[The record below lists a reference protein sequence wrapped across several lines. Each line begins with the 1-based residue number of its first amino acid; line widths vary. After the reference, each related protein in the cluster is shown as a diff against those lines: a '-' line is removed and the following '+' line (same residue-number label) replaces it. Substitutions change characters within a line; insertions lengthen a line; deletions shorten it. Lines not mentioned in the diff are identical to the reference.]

1 MATGETSKYGFSVKT
16 PSFALGTTSAT
27 LASLLVLVTACSSST
42 DGGQGSSGG
51 TDGAS
56 AEPVIER
63 PTASCPVEIATYPES
78 TAAMHVPEG
87 TAITYNSNPPC
98 IGNHYGVWANFTEYA
113 KPLDEGYL
121 VHSLEHGAVALLYKC
136 ASPTDP
142 ACAANLAE
150 LRKIRDAI
158 PTDARCDSVTRV
170 RVIIAP
176 FPRLDRPVAAAA
188 WGKTYKAD
196 CVDVPTLTKFANDNY
211 AKSPEDICASGRAF

>member
-1 MATGETSKYGFSVKT
+1 MVSRVNRPLPFLRSALATAT
-16 PSFALGTTSAT
+16 ALAA
-27 LASLLVLVTACSSST
+27 LAACSSST
-42 DGGQGSSGG
+42 DGTGGG
-51 TDGAS
+51 TDGGS
-56 AEPVIER
+56 STDPRVER
-63 PTASCPVEIATYPES
+63 PTASCPVEITTYPEIS
-78 TAAMHVPEG
+78 AVHVPEG
-87 TAITYNSNPPC
+87 TVITYNSNPPC
-98 IGNHYGVWANFTEYA
+98 IGNHYPAWANFTEFD

-136 ASPTDP
+136 ASPNDP

-150 LRKIRDAI
+150 LRKIREAI

-170 RVIIAP
+170 RVIVAP

-196 CVDVPTLTKFANDNY
+196 CVDVATLTKFANDNY